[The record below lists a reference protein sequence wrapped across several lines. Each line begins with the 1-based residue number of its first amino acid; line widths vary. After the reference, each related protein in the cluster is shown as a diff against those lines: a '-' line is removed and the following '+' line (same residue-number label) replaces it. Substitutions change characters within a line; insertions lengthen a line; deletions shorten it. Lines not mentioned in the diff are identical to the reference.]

1 MAMTS
6 SGLSLSLDPDSLKI
20 ISDFQNSNFRPL
32 LESNLT
38 YAMNYAVST
47 LMDSMRSNMD
57 AGFMNPTGALEDSMT
72 PNVTPYLSTI
82 TMGEPYDWRREE
94 GFSGMTDSLGRFYP
108 NDPGIHY
115 AAKAMSKNK
124 TTIGETFSYVIGQT
138 AIGQSA

>member
-6 SGLSLSLDPDSLKI
+6 SGLTLSLDPDSLQI
-20 ISDFQNSNFRPL
+20 ISDFQNSNFKPL

-38 YAMNYAVST
+38 TAMNYAVST
-47 LMDSMRSNMD
+47 VMDSMRSNMD
-57 AGFMNPTGALEDSMT
+57 AGFMNPQGPLEDSMT

-115 AAKAMSKNK
+115 ASKTLSQNK
-124 TTIGETFSYVIGQT
+124 TTISDAFSNAIGQT
-138 AIGQSA
+138 AIGQSV